1 MDKWYAIAM
10 VAFVTAMFGG
20 MAFDSYQ
27 KNQCRVAA
35 VQAGK
40 SAEDIEKICR

>member
-10 VAFVTAMFGG
+10 VAFVIAMFGG
-20 MAFDSYQ
+20 MAIDSYQ
-27 KNQCRVAA
+27 KNQCRMTA